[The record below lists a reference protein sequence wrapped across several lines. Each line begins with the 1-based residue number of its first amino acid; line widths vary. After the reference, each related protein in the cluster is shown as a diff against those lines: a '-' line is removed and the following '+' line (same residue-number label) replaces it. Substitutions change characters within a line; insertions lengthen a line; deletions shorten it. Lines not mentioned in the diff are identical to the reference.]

1 MSVLWDC
8 FDNFRARKMNIILPV
23 AGSGDF
29 SRLSII
35 STASQRSLLPVRART
50 GLAGA
55 TVGPHVTWRKGG
67 LCPSCSSVQGSVP
80 RPEVQAQM
88 DGKLHNKNV
97 SKLDLQWYLDRGWET
112 QGRNFLHVSN
122 FVSRAGSW
130 GPSSTTWTPPF
141 VSSLLNQD
149 CPLGKV
155 MGCGFGGLC
164 PALRSWHLGTGRGA
178 SMLPVTF
185 SPSFKGVLMALSFT
199 SSSLHLF
206 SSFSYTS
213 IHALEQ

>member
-67 LCPSCSSVQGSVP
+67 LCPSCSSVQAAY
-80 RPEVQAQM
+80 Q
-88 DGKLHNKNV
+88 
-97 SKLDLQWYLDRGWET
+97 
-112 QGRNFLHVSN
+112 
-122 FVSRAGSW
+122 
-130 GPSSTTWTPPF
+130 TWQVLTACCPQSPPL
-141 VSSLLNQD
+141 VTLPN
-149 CPLGKV
+149 
-155 MGCGFGGLC
+155 LC
-164 PALRSWHLGTGRGA
+164 
-178 SMLPVTF
+178 
-185 SPSFKGVLMALSFT
+185 
-199 SSSLHLF
+199 
-206 SSFSYTS
+206 
-213 IHALEQ
+213 